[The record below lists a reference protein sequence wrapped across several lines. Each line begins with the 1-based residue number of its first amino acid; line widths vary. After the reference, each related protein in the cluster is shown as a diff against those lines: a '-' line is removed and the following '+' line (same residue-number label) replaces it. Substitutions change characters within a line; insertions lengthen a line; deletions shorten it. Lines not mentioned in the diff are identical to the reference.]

1 MVFNLSF
8 VHCFPFLYFA
18 NYLVY
23 KFNISL
29 FKRKILTVLN
39 SYVKSDNQI
48 GKSGMISLSRLGYFV
63 HDLHASVLITPFL

>member
-1 MVFNLSF
+1 MSF

-29 FKRKILTVLN
+29 FKRKLLTILN
-39 SYVKSDNQI
+39 SYFKSDNQMRKI
-48 GKSGMISLSRLGYFV
+48 RDGQLYPFWGIFV
-63 HDLHASVLITPFL
+63 HDLHASVLITLFL